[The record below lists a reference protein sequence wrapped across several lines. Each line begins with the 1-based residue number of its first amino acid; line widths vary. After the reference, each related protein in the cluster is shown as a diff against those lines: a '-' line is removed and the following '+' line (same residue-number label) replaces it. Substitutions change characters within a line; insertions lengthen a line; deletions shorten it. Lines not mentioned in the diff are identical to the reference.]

1 VSLQGSLGIE
11 RMCHLAGV
19 SRAGFYR
26 HLRASD
32 NYEEEMHVQSEIQRI
47 TLEHRWRYGY
57 RRITAE
63 LRRQGML
70 VNHKRVA
77 RIIRDDN
84 LIAATREWRRG
95 RRGHMEVHV
104 NLAGRMK
111 VTGIN
116 QLWVADITYVRL
128 NWEFVYLAVVLDRF
142 SRRVVGWALD
152 RTLSSRLPLAALAN
166 ALQDRKPGPGLVH
179 HSDRGV
185 QYLHGNY
192 VATLRKYSI
201 IASVSRPASPGDN
214 ANCESFFRTLKR
226 EEIRATQYANVE
238 DLRTKSSRFID
249 NYYNRKR
256 LHSALGY
263 RSPAEFEKVGHIRR
277 YGWHFECHR
286 TGFLAAK
293 QKAGTSLNG
302 GRCQLSR
309 SVAKLIVSMRGSL
322 PSPRA
327 EPAPFLPFR
336 AIDGGGLL
344 NLPALFVLITFHIF

>member
-11 RMCHLAGV
+11 RMCHLVGV

-57 RRITAE
+57 RRMTAE

-77 RIIRDDN
+77 RIMRDDN
-84 LIAATREWRRG
+84 LIAAAQ
-95 RRGHMEVHV
+95 VHV

-166 ALQDRKPGPGLVH
+166 ALQDRRPGPGLVH

-185 QYLHGNY
+185 QYLHANY

-201 IASVSRPASPGDN
+201 VASVSRPASPGDN

-226 EEIRATQYANVE
+226 EEIRATEYANVE
-238 DLRTKSSRFID
+238 DLRTKISRFID
-249 NYYNRKR
+249 HYYNRER

-263 RSPAEFEKVGHIRR
+263 RSPAEFEKVAI
-277 YGWHFECHR
+277 C
-286 TGFLAAK
+286 
-293 QKAGTSLNG
+293 AGTAGISGVIELD
-302 GRCQLSR
+302 S
-309 SVAKLIVSMRGSL
+309 
-322 PSPRA
+322 
-327 EPAPFLPFR
+327 
-336 AIDGGGLL
+336 
-344 NLPALFVLITFHIF
+344 

>member
-1 VSLQGSLGIE
+1 
-11 RMCHLAGV
+11 LAGV
-19 SRAGFYR
+19 STAGFYR

-32 NYEEEMHVQSEIQRI
+32 NCEEEMHVQSEIQRI

-57 RRITAE
+57 RRMTAE

-77 RIIRDDN
+77 RIMRDDN

-95 RRGHMEVHV
+95 RRDHMEVHV

-152 RTLSSRLPLAALAN
+152 RTLSSRLPLTALAN
-166 ALQDRKPGPGLVH
+166 ALQDRKPEPGLVH

-185 QYLHGNY
+185 QYLHANY

-201 IASVSRPASPGDN
+201 VASVSRPASPGDN

-226 EEIRATQYANVE
+226 EEIRATEYANVE
-238 DLRTKSSRFID
+238 DLRIKISRFID

-263 RSPAEFEKVGHIRR
+263 RLPAEFEKVAIS
-277 YGWHFECHR
+277 
-286 TGFLAAK
+286 
-293 QKAGTSLNG
+293 AGTAGISGVIELD
-302 GRCQLSR
+302 C
-309 SVAKLIVSMRGSL
+309 
-322 PSPRA
+322 
-327 EPAPFLPFR
+327 
-336 AIDGGGLL
+336 
-344 NLPALFVLITFHIF
+344 